1 MSQMQN
7 MKQLSIF
14 EKTFN
19 ATFFISLKQSQLYIS
34 CRRHDFPH
42 YRNYL
47 WDFILLQTKHKF
59 FCSVCGYLCERVL
72 LIMQ

>member
-42 YRNYL
+42 CTEITSGTSFYSRQSTSSFAVYV
-47 WDFILLQTKHKF
+47 DI
-59 FCSVCGYLCERVL
+59 CV
-72 LIMQ
+72 